1 MVEEVREVEAVKA
14 TTPRIVKVSQDPL
27 VETVP
32 GNWKSR
38 LEVGAS
44 RTSYAPPP
52 LPREEKPC
60 CSGWLL
66 LLLGLLALGGL
77 LTAILLAKNSSSEQ
91 INNSN
96 QVAVAGTKVS
106 AALPKVS
113 TVQPLTDAKIEFVN
127 GNTAVASPLPV
138 SSLVPQ
144 TIRPVE
150 AVVPTDIT
158 KIAVTAPSKHSSLAR
173 KGRLH
178 ANKAYCYIKSF
189 CGSNAALCSS

>member
-1 MVEEVREVEAVKA
+1 MVEEAREVEAPVQA

-38 LEVGAS
+38 LDVGAS
-44 RTSYAPPP
+44 RTSYAPPPP

-96 QVAVAGTKVS
+96 QATVSGTKVS
-106 AALPKVS
+106 AAPTKVS
-113 TVQPLTDAKIEFVN
+113 TVEPLTDAKIKFVN
-127 GNTAVASPLPV
+127 NGTAVASPLPV
-138 SSLVPQ
+138 SSLLPQ
-144 TIRPVE
+144 TVRPVE
-150 AVVPTDIT
+150 AVIPTDIT
-158 KIAVTAPSKHSSLAR
+158 KVAVTTPSTLP
-173 KGRLH
+173 
-178 ANKAYCYIKSF
+178 NTQV
-189 CGSNAALCSS
+189 